1 MSILHNLNLFITFLI
16 LTEISTMAGRRLRD
30 AVKTVLSSH
39 KDFEKVHV
47 VIAAL
52 SNAYSQYATTYEEYQ
67 VQRYEVSCTRHKPW
81 SKYFFCVSSLC
92 NSF

>member
-1 MSILHNLNLFITFLI
+1 
-16 LTEISTMAGRRLRD
+16 MAGRRLRD

-67 VQRYEVSCTRHKPW
+67 VQRYEVSYTRHKPW
-81 SKYFFCVSSLC
+81 SKYFFCISSLC
-92 NSF
+92 NSLSDFNFLAVRVLLHYTAHTR